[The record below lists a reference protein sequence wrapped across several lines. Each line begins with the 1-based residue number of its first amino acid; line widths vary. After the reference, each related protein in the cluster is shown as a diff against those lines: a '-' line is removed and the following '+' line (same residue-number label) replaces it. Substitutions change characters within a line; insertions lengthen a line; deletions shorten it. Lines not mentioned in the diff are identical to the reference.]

1 MRPVATNGSCRL
13 SGTWK
18 DRKGDRVTDKPQG
31 AVDPA
36 APGAAPA
43 LTAKPPGG
51 AGVSLD
57 RLRSERLERLQQTMR
72 AGGMAVC
79 VFFHPANIRYATGA
93 SMMDVFCTGI
103 STRYCVVPATG
114 DPILF
119 EWEMGVPYSSKIVR
133 DVRVAGW
140 WQFVGARRVE
150 KADRMAA
157 EIREVLTELGLEGEE
172 VGVDRLDA
180 GAFLALQGA
189 GLRVVDASAVTDRAR
204 EVKTPEEVKVMRF
217 NGVIGAEM
225 MAEFEAAVVEGIA
238 EYQLFARL
246 SDSLLRRRGEV
257 VFSRLVAS
265 GANTNP
271 WGSEAHDKLVMNG
284 DLVAVDTDAVGC
296 EGYLIDFSRTF
307 LCGAGP
313 PASEAVEAYRVA
325 HDCLLSMR
333 AALRPGLSFR
343 EYAASVPAIPEKY
356 LTLRYDL
363 MVHGAGL
370 EDEGPIIYHD
380 GQADNPEDE
389 YIQENMALCLEC
401 YIGAVGGSCG
411 VKLEDQ
417 LLVTTG
423 GSELLCEYPYDSR
436 LLGAG

>member
-1 MRPVATNGSCRL
+1 
-13 SGTWK
+13 
-18 DRKGDRVTDKPQG
+18 VTGKSPSS
-31 AVDPA
+31 VDPA
-36 APGAAPA
+36 AAYHAVPP
-43 LTAKPPGG
+43 LTSEPPEG
-51 AGVSLD
+51 AGVNLG
-57 RLRSERLERLQQTMR
+57 RLRAERLDRLQQTMR
-72 AGGMAVC
+72 VGGMAVC

-93 SMMDVFCTGI
+93 SMMDVFCAGT
-103 STRYCVVPATG
+103 SARYCVVPATG

-119 EWEMGVPYSSKIVR
+119 EWEMGVPYSSRIVR

-140 WQFVGARRVE
+140 WQFVGTRRVA

-157 EIREVLTELGLEGEE
+157 EIRDVLSEFGLQDEK
-172 VGVDRLDA
+172 VGVDRLDV
-180 GAFLALQGA
+180 GALLALQRA
-189 GLRVVDASAVTDRAR
+189 GLRVVDASPVTDAAR

-217 NGVIGAEM
+217 NGAVGTEM
-225 MAEFEAAVVEGIA
+225 MAEFDAAIVDGIA
-238 EYQLFARL
+238 EYELFARL

-265 GANTNP
+265 GQNTNP
-271 WGSEAHDKLVMNG
+271 WGSEAHDKLVRNG

-307 LCGAGP
+307 LCGEGP
-313 PASEAVEAYRVA
+313 PSGEAVEAYRVA

-343 EYAASVPAIPEKY
+343 EYAANVPAIPEKY
-356 LTLRYDL
+356 LPLRYDL

-370 EDEGPIIYHD
+370 EDEGPIIYHE
-380 GQADNPEDE
+380 GQGDNPDDE

-401 YIGAVGGSCG
+401 YIGAADGPCG

-417 LLVTTG
+417 VLVTSAD
-423 GSELLCEYPYDSR
+423 SELLCWYPYDTR
-436 LLGAG
+436 LLGSRADGGA